1 MDVHGGLK
9 RLRSADV
16 GRDGPVLR
24 TKSVSH
30 PFAGMTRIRFDGSG
44 GYANLS
50 RSIATPRRTR
60 LRVTPGEADVKR
72 AQAWLEKASDLRGI
86 SGETDLPA
94 GVRSVKRGAC
104 LFSP

>member
-1 MDVHGGLK
+1 
-9 RLRSADV
+9 
-16 GRDGPVLR
+16 LR

-72 AQAWLEKASDLRGI
+72 AQAWLEKASDSRGI

-94 GVRSVKRGAC
+94 GVRSVKRGMC
-104 LFSP
+104 LSNP